1 MEKLV
6 NWAHY
11 TIFVISVKENCRT
24 FAHEFK
30 SITNIK

>member
-24 FAHEFK
+24 FARK
-30 SITNIK
+30 YKTLI